1 MDYQTAVKQYTSLR
15 AEITAIEKDAK
26 TRVAEVKQKMALL
39 EQWITERAEQD
50 GLENIKTTNGTAY
63 WSTHYTCT
71 VAEPES
77 FFRFVQ
83 EEEAWDLIE
92 KRASKTAVK
101 AYIDEQGETPPGV
114 NFSSYRAFNVRAAS

>member
-77 FFRFVQ
+77 FFCFVQ